1 MGNNLTQRV
10 QNNHVARKDPEAA
23 SLRTSI
29 QNMEH
34 QFALAMPKGVEA
46 AQLVRDALTSIQR
59 NPKLAECDRFTVLG
73 GLMTCAQLG
82 LRPGV
87 LGHAWLLPF
96 WNAKN
101 RRFEAQLVI
110 GYQGYAELANRSG
123 QIKSMIARTVY
134 SNDHFS
140 IEYGLDDKLVHRPAM
155 TEDRGIPIGYYAIV
169 KTVSGGYA
177 FEYMTQIEV
186 EKHRDKFAMAK
197 TKQGQVVGPWR
208 DNFEQM
214 AQKTVFLR
222 LKRWMPKS
230 TDLVNAIEADNSVR
244 VDLEPAS
251 DLVHVSEPVY
261 AETVDYETGEVTGG
275 DDGIPTEEP
284 PVEDGQ

>member
-1 MGNNLTQRV
+1 MGNNLAQRV
-10 QNNHVARKDPEAA
+10 EQNAVARRDPKTATIQ
-23 SLRTSI
+23 TSI
-29 QNMEH
+29 REMEH
-34 QFALAMPKGVEA
+34 QFALAMPKGAEA

-59 NPKLAECDRFTVLG
+59 TPKLAECDQYTVLG

-101 RRFEAQLVI
+101 RQFEAQLII

-134 SNDHFS
+134 SADHFS
-140 IEYGLDDKLVHRPAM
+140 IEYGLNDNLVHRPA
-155 TEDRGIPIGYYAIV
+155 TAEDRGIPVGYYAIV

-177 FEYMTQIEV
+177 FEYMSQIEM
-186 EKHRDKFAMAK
+186 EKHRDKYAMAK
-197 TKQGQVVGPWR
+197 TKDGRVVGPWR

-222 LKRWMPKS
+222 LKRWLPKS
-230 TDLVNAIEADNSVR
+230 TDLQNAIEADNTVR
-244 VDLEPAS
+244 VDVAPDA
-251 DLVHVSEPVY
+251 DPVHVTTPVY
-261 AETVDYETGEVTGG
+261 AETVEVDYATGEVT
-275 DDGIPTEEP
+275 DGIPVEEP
-284 PVEDGQ
+284 PVDEAK

>member
-10 QNNHVARKDPEAA
+10 QNNQIARKDPEAA

-169 KTVSGGYA
+169 VGQPLNDA
-177 FEYMTQIEV
+177 
-186 EKHRDKFAMAK
+186 
-197 TKQGQVVGPWR
+197 QGEPSVALA
-208 DNFEQM
+208 E
-214 AQKTVFLR
+214 
-222 LKRWMPKS
+222 
-230 TDLVNAIEADNSVR
+230 DLVGSLAAEGFTVHSVGDARGVGYIEGAIRSAGESVR
-244 VDLEPAS
+244 AVA
-251 DLVHVSEPVY
+251 
-261 AETVDYETGEVTGG
+261 AGG
-275 DDGIPTEEP
+275 
-284 PVEDGQ
+284 

>member
-10 QNNHVARKDPEAA
+10 QNNQIARKDPEAA

-82 LRPGV
+82 LRPGM

-101 RRFEAQLVI
+101 RRF
-110 GYQGYAELANRSG
+110 GHS
-123 QIKSMIARTVY
+123 
-134 SNDHFS
+134 
-140 IEYGLDDKLVHRPAM
+140 
-155 TEDRGIPIGYYAIV
+155 
-169 KTVSGGYA
+169 
-177 FEYMTQIEV
+177 
-186 EKHRDKFAMAK
+186 
-197 TKQGQVVGPWR
+197 
-208 DNFEQM
+208 
-214 AQKTVFLR
+214 
-222 LKRWMPKS
+222 
-230 TDLVNAIEADNSVR
+230 
-244 VDLEPAS
+244 
-251 DLVHVSEPVY
+251 
-261 AETVDYETGEVTGG
+261 
-275 DDGIPTEEP
+275 
-284 PVEDGQ
+284 